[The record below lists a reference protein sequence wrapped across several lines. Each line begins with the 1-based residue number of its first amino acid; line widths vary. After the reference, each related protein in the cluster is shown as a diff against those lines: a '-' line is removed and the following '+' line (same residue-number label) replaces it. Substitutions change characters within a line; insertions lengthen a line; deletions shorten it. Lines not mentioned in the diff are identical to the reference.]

1 MNFYS
6 KRFDLHWICL
16 LHFLQKTN
24 FDVSRRTLHK
34 LYTIRCLCSYFD
46 LLMGLG
52 GFPLVFPFTL
62 DLVGVPSTSNSS
74 STRLSMV
81 TLATCTLPSRVNLS
95 TLSPSTTGSLPD
107 LRTENIKCD
116 IFLFSKLCTISELTE
131 LRYLNLLPNS
141 VEWKRKKF

>member
-1 MNFYS
+1 MSLSSDPDVETSVHNPYC
-6 KRFDLHWICL
+6 KRPISVQYTSHISHLHI
-16 LHFLQKTN
+16 TN
-24 FDVSRRTLHK
+24 YNSI
-34 LYTIRCLCSYFD
+34 LYTVRCTWSYFD

-107 LRTENIKCD
+107 FRTKNVKFD
-116 IFLFSKLCTISELTE
+116 VFFSFQ
-131 LRYLNLLPNS
+131 NS
-141 VEWKRKKF
+141 VLFQSKQNYGS